1 MQYCNMIF
9 LTLCLVGY
17 KKIRNFTPEI
27 KKDSNYG
34 PERIH
39 RLR

>member
-1 MQYCNMIF
+1 MQYCNMKF
-9 LTLCLVGY
+9 LTLCLVGC
-17 KKIRNFTPEI
+17 KKIANFTPEN
-27 KKDSNYG
+27 KKIQSYG

>member
-1 MQYCNMIF
+1 MQYCNVIF
-9 LTLCLVGY
+9 LTLCLVGSR
-17 KKIRNFTPEI
+17 KFANFTPDI